1 MHMTLRP
8 ISTERACDRDRLRH
22 LATIDPTEAYA
33 ETGSAP
39 GGLTPE
45 KVASSRE
52 ENGANTVSHARR
64 DPVAKQL
71 LLSFADPFTG
81 ILIVLAIV
89 SLLTDVVL
97 VAPADRN
104 PATPIIITAMVL
116 LSGILRFVQEKRS
129 GDAAAALASMISTTC
144 NVERPDTGRAEIP
157 LDQVV
162 VGDIVHL
169 SAGDIVPADLR
180 IVVAKDLFVS
190 QSSLTGESVPVEK
203 VAHLS
208 ADPEGSI
215 TDMDDLAFLGSTVV
229 SGAAA
234 GIVIACGGQT
244 LFGEMTG
251 MLEARP
257 KKTSFD
263 LGIESVSRLLIR
275 FMLVM
280 APIVFVVNGL
290 TKGSWLDALLFAL
303 SVAVGL
309 TPEMLPM
316 LVTSCLAKG
325 AVDLSRD
332 KVIVKKLDAI
342 QNLGSIDVLCTDKT
356 GTLTEDRVV
365 LERHLD
371 VAGHDDPRV
380 LRYAFLNSFFETGLR
395 NLIDS
400 AIIRRAQEEGARNGE
415 EPSAD
420 ELADTYYR
428 IDELPFDFDRRRV
441 SVVVGDEGG
450 HTRMITKGAV
460 EEVLAVCSTVEYE
473 GRTQP
478 LTPEM
483 AKLVMG
489 HASQMADEGMR
500 VLGVARKD
508 EPAGTGELTTDDE
521 RDMTLIG
528 YLAFLDPPKASA
540 ADAIA
545 ALAAHGV
552 ATKVLT
558 GDSALVTCHVCRAI
572 GIPAEGVL
580 TGSDIEGMPD
590 EELSRR
596 VQEVTIFAKLSPDQK
611 ARVVAALRGLGH
623 SVGYMGDGVNDAAA
637 MRESDCGISVDT
649 AVDVAKETADIILLK
664 KDLMVLERG
673 IVEGRRTYG
682 NMIKYIKMTA
692 SSNFGNIFS
701 VLLASAFLPFLPM
714 QAVHLLLL
722 NLIYDVSCSAIPW
735 DNVDEEF
742 LARPRTWDVGSIGAF
757 MRWIGPTSSVFDIV
771 CYLVLF
777 FVVCPAVCGGPWADV
792 SADPTLRLLFVGTF
806 QAGWFVESMC
816 TQTLVVHMIRTPKV
830 PFLQS
835 HAAAPLTLLG
845 LAGITLAVVIPYTPV
860 GTALGFFPLPGFYY
874 LWLVGIVCAYMVLVT
889 FVKRAFVHRHGE
901 LL

>member
-1 MHMTLRP
+1 MSLRP
-8 ISTERACDRDRLRH
+8 ITEQRPTDRDRLRH
-22 LATIDPTEAYA
+22 LAQADVAEAYR
-33 ETGSAP
+33 ELGSAP
-39 GGLTPE
+39 GGLTSDQ
-45 KVASSRE
+45 VTASRAKY
-52 ENGANTVSHARR
+52 GANSVTHAKR
-64 DPVAKQL
+64 DPAIKRL
-71 LLSFADPFTG
+71 ALSFVDPFTG
-81 ILIVLAIV
+81 ILVVLAFV
-89 SLLTDVVL
+89 SLMTDVVL

-104 PATPIIITAMVL
+104 PSTTIIILTMVA
-116 LSGILRFVQEKRS
+116 LSGILRFVQESKS
-129 GDAAAALASMISTTC
+129 GDAAAALASMISNTC
-144 NVERPDTGRAEIP
+144 DCERASGDRKEIP
-157 LDQVV
+157 LDQLV
-162 VGDIVHL
+162 VGDVVHL
-169 SAGDIVPADLR
+169 SAGDMVPADLR
-180 IVVAKDLFVS
+180 LVAAKDLFVA
-190 QSSLTGESVPVEK
+190 QSSLTGESAPQERGSR
-203 VAHLS
+203 LT
-208 ADPEGSI
+208 ADARTAAI
-215 TDMDDLAFLGSTVV
+215 TDLDDLVFMGCTVV
-229 SGAAA
+229 SGGAA
-234 GIVIACGGQT
+234 GVVVSCGSGT
-244 LFGEMTG
+244 LFGEMTN
-251 MLEARP
+251 MLATRP
-257 KKTSFD
+257 QKTAFD
-263 LGIESVSRLLIR
+263 AGIASVSRLLIR

-280 APIVFVVNGL
+280 APIVFLINGV

-325 AVDLSRD
+325 AVDLSHD

-400 AIIRRAQEEGARNGE
+400 AIITRACEEGTRHGDA
-415 EPSAD
+415 PTAD
-420 ELADTYYR
+420 ELSATYYR

-441 SVVVGDEGG
+441 SVVVGDRDG

-473 GRTQP
+473 GTLRP
-478 LTPEM
+478 LTRDM
-483 AKLVMG
+483 ADIVMR
-489 HASQMADEGMR
+489 HASSLADEGMR

-508 EPAGTGELTTDDE
+508 EPAGAGTLTNDDE
-521 RDMTLIG
+521 KDMCLIG

-558 GDSALVTCHVCRAI
+558 GDSARVACHVCRAI
-572 GIPAEGVL
+572 GIPADDVL
-580 TGSDIEGMPD
+580 QGTDVDALSDEQ
-590 EELSRR
+590 LAQR
-596 VQEVTIFAKLSPDQK
+596 VKEVTVFAKLSPDQK
-611 ARVVAALRGLGH
+611 ARVVHTLRGLGH

-637 MRESDCGISVDT
+637 MRESDCGISVDS
-649 AVDVAKETADIILLK
+649 AVDVAKETADIILLE

-673 IVEGRRTYG
+673 IVEGRRTYA

-701 VLLASAFLPFLPM
+701 VLVASAFLPFLPM
-714 QAVHLLLL
+714 AAVHLLLL

-735 DNVDEEF
+735 DNVDEEY
-742 LARPRTWDVGSIGAF
+742 LARPRAWDVGSIGSF
-757 MRWIGPTSSVFDIV
+757 MRWIGPTSSVFDIMT
-771 CYLVLF
+771 YLVLF
-777 FVVCPAVCGGPWADV
+777 FVVCPAVCGGSWAQV
-792 SADPTLRLLFVGTF
+792 AADPSLSLLFVGTF

-830 PFLQS
+830 PFVES
-835 HAAAPLTLLG
+835 RASAPLTLLG
-845 LAGITLAVVIPYTPV
+845 LAGIVLATVIPYTSV
-860 GTALGFFPLPGFYY
+860 GTALGFCPLPAFYY
-874 LWLVGIVCAYMVLVT
+874 GWLVLIVCCYMVLVT
-889 FVKRAFVHRHGE
+889 VVKRLYVWHFGE